1 MGYGGQNVIQHDF
14 GFPRITGSTDP
25 ELDALYA
32 MLVSLGAT
40 KMMAQKLMENFPE
53 HETACQTIVDF
64 ATDGEGD
71 MTARSPGSRICHSDD
86 GAVERGDRGG
96 QYLRS
101 EPLSGRIIALH
112 PGARS

>member
-71 MTARSPGSRICHSDD
+71 ITGAIARLEDLPQR
-86 GAVERGDRGG
+86 RWRGG
-96 QYLRS
+96 
-101 EPLSGRIIALH
+101 
-112 PGARS
+112 AR